1 MAKTKTT
8 QVRTD
13 TDRWEKEMF
22 LKVEFS
28 GFGKLKSYSEPSC
41 KRC

>member
-13 TDRWEKEMF
+13 TDRWNKERF
-22 LKVEFS
+22 LKEFS
-28 GFGKLKSYSEPSC
+28 GFGKLKSHSEPNC
-41 KRC
+41 KRR